1 MVSSLIVFFLLRR
14 FHREKDYSCVK
25 NIDGA
30 LKSSKSQRPAK
41 AGLSVFPEI
50 LAELL
55 LVRDISSNIHVEIA
69 EFIKVNMLFHRSLLS
84 TDVTSHR
91 KGSVSNLIIFF
102 AESSYVYVQHITG
115 SKNRD
120 DMSIENKICST
131 VIQKK

>member
-1 MVSSLIVFFLLRR
+1 M
-14 FHREKDYSCVK
+14 K

-30 LKSSKSQRPAK
+30 LISSKSQRPAK

-69 EFIKVNMLFHRSLLS
+69 EFTKVNMLFHRSLLS
-84 TDVTSHR
+84 TDVTKTSHR

-115 SKNRD
+115 GKNRD

>member
-1 MVSSLIVFFLLRR
+1 M
-14 FHREKDYSCVK
+14 K

-120 DMSIENKICST
+120 DMSIKKIRF
-131 VIQKK
+131 VVQ

>member
-1 MVSSLIVFFLLRR
+1 M
-14 FHREKDYSCVK
+14 K

-41 AGLSVFPEI
+41 AGLSVFPET

-69 EFIKVNMLFHRSLLS
+69 EFIKVNMLFHRSLPS
-84 TDVTSHR
+84 TDVTKISHR

-102 AESSYVYVQHITG
+102 AETHTCTC
-115 SKNRD
+115 N
-120 DMSIENKICST
+120 T
-131 VIQKK
+131 

>member
-1 MVSSLIVFFLLRR
+1 MSFRHLTGKVSSLIVFFLLRR

-30 LKSSKSQRPAK
+30 LISSKSQRPAK

-55 LVRDISSNIHVEIA
+55 LVRDIYSNLHVEIA

-84 TDVTSHR
+84 TDVTKTSHR
-91 KGSVSNLIIFF
+91 KGSVSDLIIFF
-102 AESSYVYVQHITG
+102 CGELIRVRATHNGGQE
-115 SKNRD
+115 
-120 DMSIENKICST
+120 
-131 VIQKK
+131 